1 MYSSGVFPVA
11 WAGGVENVDAVIRQ
25 YSPFCGC

>member
-11 WAGGVENVDAVIRQ
+11 WAGGAENVDVVIRQ